1 MGGDFLFPGSHFT
14 PQLVLRCTEAA
25 VLQRR
30 GLGVLF
36 PAAGTHQIRAVFSSV
51 AGVPGC
57 SRDCLFKGAPAPPGQ
72 EAAAVPGPQGGLRRA
87 EVTEGQA
94 EGEGVQGSV
103 NGTWLLPADSC
114 LPSSLERMH
123 WTG

>member
-1 MGGDFLFPGSHFT
+1 MGGDFLFPGSHLT

-51 AGVPGC
+51 AGVPGR

-72 EAAAVPGPQGGLRRA
+72 EAAAVPGPQGGLLRA
-87 EVTEGQA
+87 EVRGA
-94 EGEGVQGSV
+94 GRGGGGSGLCERDV
-103 NGTWLLPADSC
+103 APPC
-114 LPSSLERMH
+114 RQLPS
-123 WTG
+123 